1 MIRGGRIIDGS
12 GNPWFLGD
20 IGVRDGRI
28 ARIGRQLSG
37 SAGRAVDATGK
48 VVAPGFIDVHTHI
61 EGDIEKRPG
70 AENFVRMGVTTV
82 VTGNCGGSALP
93 LGPWLD
99 RLERDPS
106 AINVAS
112 LVGHNIVR
120 RAGMSGDFDRPPTDD
135 ELARMRALV
144 ADAMRDGAV
153 GFSSGLEYVPGM
165 YAKTTELAAL
175 ARESASQGGLYVTH
189 MRDEGN
195 EVEAAVREALEVGE
209 QANCPVQI
217 SHFKISSRK
226 RWGASEVSV
235 GMVDEARRRGRQV
248 TVDQDVYTA
257 GSTSLE
263 IIFPGWIFDGGRGQM
278 RTRLQDEATRTRIRG
293 EMVAKAAGQGFP
305 DFSFVQIASYAPAP
319 DYNGKRLP
327 EIAVTAGRGATA
339 DAQADLAIDMMLA
352 GSAQVVVHKMNDDD
366 LERILRQPFV
376 MIASDA
382 GIPEMGGAANP
393 HPRGFGNNARA
404 LARYVRDRQVISL
417 EDAIRKMTSLP
428 AATFG
433 FEDRGLL
440 RTGLA
445 ADIVVFD
452 PERIADPATFE
463 APKQFAVG
471 VDTVLVNGQLVVDAG
486 QVTDWRPGKAL
497 RGPGYER
504 PASASR

>member
-1 MIRGGRIIDGS
+1 M
-12 GNPWFLGD
+12 
-20 IGVRDGRI
+20 
-28 ARIGRQLSG
+28 
-37 SAGRAVDATGK
+37 
-48 VVAPGFIDVHTHI
+48 
-61 EGDIEKRPG
+61 
-70 AENFVRMGVTTV
+70 
-82 VTGNCGGSALP
+82 
-93 LGPWLD
+93 
-99 RLERDPS
+99 
-106 AINVAS
+106 
-112 LVGHNIVR
+112 
-120 RAGMSGDFDRPPTDD
+120 
-135 ELARMRALV
+135 
-144 ADAMRDGAV
+144 
-153 GFSSGLEYVPGM
+153 
-165 YAKTTELAAL
+165 
-175 ARESASQGGLYVTH
+175 
-189 MRDEGN
+189 
-195 EVEAAVREALEVGE
+195 
-209 QANCPVQI
+209 
-217 SHFKISSRK
+217 
-226 RWGASEVSV
+226 
-235 GMVDEARRRGRQV
+235 
-248 TVDQDVYTA
+248 
-257 GSTSLE
+257 
-263 IIFPGWIFDGGRGQM
+263 
-278 RTRLQDEATRTRIRG
+278 
-293 EMVAKAAGQGFP
+293 
-305 DFSFVQIASYAPAP
+305 QIASYAPAP

-382 GIPEMGGAANP
+382 GIPPEMGGAANP